1 MIFRQ
6 EERARS
12 CREGIFDN
20 RVPLGDLFLGRGG
33 EFRESPAQ
41 HWRFVTCLR
50 LKIINIPEGH
60 ILGWRVLNT
69 HGRDSHTLCT
79 QFGLL
84 GCSGESCVFRSGSS
98 DPGWCDWRVR
108 GTIGKLVLKIF
119 LGTDVIPACRTHY

>member
-6 EERARS
+6 DERACS

-33 EFRESPAQ
+33 EFRERLAQ
-41 HWRFVTCLR
+41 HWRFFTCLW

-69 HGRDSHTLCT
+69 HDRDSHTLCT

-84 GCSGESCVFRSGSS
+84 GCSGGKSCLHIWQLRDRVVRLEGKRHYWQIGS
-98 DPGWCDWRVR
+98 
-108 GTIGKLVLKIF
+108 
-119 LGTDVIPACRTHY
+119 